1 MYVVKNKVIK
11 KFMYKLSICVVKMT
25 YKCID
30 NDTRIRNLRS
40 ETMKII
46 KVKDNDQLSLEA
58 VKRIIEVLNS
68 NKNPVLGLATG
79 STPER
84 TYQLLIE
91 KYNNK
96 EITFQNTTTFNLDE
110 YVGLNPTDEFSYH
123 YYMNINLFDHVDI
136 KKENTFIPNGLA
148 ENLQNEC
155 ELFEQTIKERG
166 PIHLQILGVGPNGH
180 IGFNEP
186 GTPFTS
192 RTHIAKLEES
202 TRQAN
207 SRFFSSI
214 DEVPTEAITMGIAT
228 IMEAEQIILLVQ
240 GEHKA
245 DILQKIVHGDV
256 TEDVPASILQLHPN
270 ATLITD
276 IDV

>member
-1 MYVVKNKVIK
+1 
-11 KFMYKLSICVVKMT
+11 
-25 YKCID
+25 
-30 NDTRIRNLRS
+30 
-40 ETMKII
+40 MKII

>member
-1 MYVVKNKVIK
+1 MYVVINKVIK
-11 KFMYKLSICVVKMT
+11 KFMYKFSICVVKMT